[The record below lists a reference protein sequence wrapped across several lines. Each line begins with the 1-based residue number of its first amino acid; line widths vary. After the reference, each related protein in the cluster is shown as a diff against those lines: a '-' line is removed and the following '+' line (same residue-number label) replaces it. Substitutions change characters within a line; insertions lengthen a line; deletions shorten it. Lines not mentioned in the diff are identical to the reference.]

1 MYGVA
6 VIGAGAAGLAAARAL
21 AAAGESVAVIE
32 ARDRTG
38 GRVLTHRDA
47 RCLAPIELGAEF
59 IHGTPEVTF
68 ELLARSGASAIGEG
82 GSSWERSQNGLSPSS
97 EPFEN
102 VAAIMDRVEETSRD
116 ESVDAFLR
124 RVARENG
131 LAEAAQWAR
140 MLVEGFDAADPA
152 DASMLAIVQEWRG
165 SASLQRSQFRPSCG
179 YGPLLDLIAGDL
191 PRDRVHLHL
200 QSIVEEIAWEPGRVV
215 IRSRRYGE
223 VAQYEAR
230 KAIVTLPVGV
240 LRSGAVRFTPKLPQ
254 EKRDAISRIA
264 MGPVLKVALRFGEP
278 FWAQLRGGALQDAA
292 FFFAGTEPFPTY
304 WTTYP
309 AVSPLIMAWAGG
321 PKAAHLSGCSE
332 EQVIARAL
340 AGFAHALDLDVED
353 VRARLESAYVHDW
366 QRDPYARGAYSYV
379 LVGGLGARAA
389 LAAPVDKTLYF
400 AGEATAPQEEAG
412 TVAGALMSGI
422 TAAARAV
429 PRSAQTRG
437 ADAESR

>member
-1 MYGVA
+1 M
-6 VIGAGAAGLAAARAL
+6 LSAL
-21 AAAGESVAVIE
+21 AFTLASVVFVTPPPDPTPTATPTPPPAPTPGGKPWTASEIAQLRKSVAKIFKDPTL
-32 ARDRTG
+32 R
-38 GRVLTHRDA
+38 
-47 RCLAPIELGAEF
+47 GAQ
-59 IHGTPEVTF
+59 IG
-68 ELLARSGASAIGEG
+68 LLAVDTVRGNTLF
-82 GSSWERSQNGLSPSS
+82 SQN
-97 EPFEN
+97 
-102 VAAIMDRVEETSRD
+102 
-116 ESVDAFLR
+116 
-124 RVARENG
+124 
-131 LAEAAQWAR
+131 
-140 MLVEGFDAADPA
+140 AD
-152 DASMLAIVQEWRG
+152 
-165 SASLQRSQFRPSCG
+165 
-179 YGPLLDLIAGDL
+179 
-191 PRDRVHLHL
+191 HLHL

-254 EKRDAISRIA
+254 EKQDAISRIA